1 MRLRLTVL
9 WCLSGCALVAPKA
22 DDLAPLA
29 NWRSLRFSGE
39 HFEVVGWQKNGQ
51 ANARVVHVYI
61 EGDGF
66 AWASPSQPSID
77 PTPRHPVAMQLALQ
91 DPAEQVI
98 YLARPCQYAARQ
110 ALGCGNN
117 RWWTSARYSR
127 EVINHYHL
135 IFSKLHQ
142 QFADARYAL
151 VAYSGGAAI
160 AAILASERQDV
171 DSLRTVAGNLDS
183 EYVNAIHHATPMPQS
198 LNPIAFASKLHLAQ
212 IHLVGGQDAVVPR
225 AVSFRFV
232 AAQEHPCAAI
242 KELSEADHATGW
254 VETWQQL
261 LRIKLPECER

>member
-1 MRLRLTVL
+1 MRLWLTIL
-9 WCLSGCALVAPKA
+9 WCCLSGCAIVAPQ
-22 DDLAPLA
+22 DDGLAPFA
-29 NWRSLRFSGE
+29 TWRSLRFSGE
-39 HFEVVGWQKNGQ
+39 HFEVVGWQKSGP
-51 ANARVVHVYI
+51 ANAGVVPIYI

-66 AWASPSQPSID
+66 AWASPSQPSTD
-77 PTPRHPVAMQLALQ
+77 PTPRKPVAMQLALQ

-110 ALGCGNN
+110 ALGCANN

-135 IFSKLHQ
+135 ILSQLHQ
-142 QFADARYAL
+142 QYTDARYAF

-198 LNPIAFASKLHLAQ
+198 LNPIAHRLNLPQ
-212 IHLVGGQDAVVPR
+212 IHFVGGRDRVVPR
-225 AVSFRFV
+225 AVSSRFV
-232 AAQEHPCAAI
+232 AAQDRPCAAI
-242 KELSEADHATGW
+242 KELSEVDHATGW
-254 VETWQQL
+254 VEAWQQL
-261 LRIKLPECER
+261 LRIKLPDCEH